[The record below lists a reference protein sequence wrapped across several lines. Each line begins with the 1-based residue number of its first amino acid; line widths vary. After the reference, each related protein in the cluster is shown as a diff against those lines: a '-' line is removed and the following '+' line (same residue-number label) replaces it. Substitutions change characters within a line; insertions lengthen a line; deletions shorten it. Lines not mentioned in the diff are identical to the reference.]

1 MKVLSDNK
9 ELIPE
14 FFFDPSFLVNHFD
27 ADLGLNHLDQS
38 V

>member
-14 FFFDPSFLVNHFD
+14 FFFDPSFLINYENS
-27 ADLGLNHLDQS
+27 DLGLNHLD
-38 V
+38 